1 MSHAGKSP
9 FDRAL
14 AVPTREQTALDADDG
29 RGDRRGG
36 RRNNGAGDIDTP
48 LRLRDRRQRFCRRFE
63 RHAPRPGNCLR
74 RQSEVEQS
82 GLQSSQRRER
92 RLSVAVSLDSAR
104 QRQRHHSAMVQLHG
118 FRLLHGG
125 LHIYEPWKRLCESAE
140 QSAQCEQRPVFDARD
155 LESAAGGS
163 AWRPEHGRLRVSQA
177 LSGYQGSLTP
187 PPGGET
193 FAFETTPG
201 LGAGGGGYLD
211 NGVPYMATTV
221 IDGTAG
227 TISYYVYRLSDGA
240 GGLQQTVPATPLS
253 SYSFTNAYLGRSAF
267 LGDNWTSGAV
277 DEFRI
282 FSEARSAGQ
291 IAADFRAGPNVIVP
305 EPAALTLVAC
315 AMGLL
320 LAARRRG

>member
-14 AVPTREQTALDADDG
+14 AVPTRKQAPWMLMMVAAIAAAVGATTAQATLIHRYDFATDASDSVGGSNGTLRG
-29 RGDRRGG
+29 RATVSGG
-36 RRNNGAGDIDTP
+36 NLRLNNPDFSPASDVNGGYLSLSPSILPASGSVTIQQWFNFTGSGFFTEAYTFTNHGNDFVNPPSNPPNANNGQYLMHVISNPQPAVP
-48 LRLRDRRQRFCRRFE
+48 
-63 RHAPRPGNCLR
+63 PGGPNT
-74 RQSEVEQS
+74 
-82 GLQSSQRRER
+82 
-92 RLSVAVSLDSAR
+92 
-104 QRQRHHSAMVQLHG
+104 
-118 FRLLHGG
+118 
-125 LHIYEPWKRLCESAE
+125 
-140 QSAQCEQRPVFDARD
+140 
-155 LESAAGGS
+155 GGS
-163 AWRPEHGRLRVSQA
+163 RVSQA